1 MNGCFEGCKM
11 RNENARMPSA
21 LGTATNRIKR
31 QSLRVFMNLYKPW
44 RSMGFE
50 LLTLLHGVLVP

>member
-1 MNGCFEGCKM
+1 M

-21 LGTATNRIKR
+21 LGTATNKIKR
-31 QSLRVFMNLYKPW
+31 QSLRGFMNLYKPW

-50 LLTLLHGVLVP
+50 LLTLLHGFLVP